1 MNCIITNNDY
11 YYIDVL
17 DINVEYN
24 LGIVV
29 GNIRLRFLSDEDS
42 YKFIN
47 YYKNDINNYKFC
59 INYHYNLYS
68 GCFVN
73 EIDYEQTFNIR
84 FDFFSKTTES
94 NLNSLKQ
101 FIRDKKINKLID
113 ESEV

>member
-17 DINVEYN
+17 DINVGYN

-59 INYHYNLYS
+59 INYNDNL
-68 GCFVN
+68 
-73 EIDYEQTFNIR
+73 
-84 FDFFSKTTES
+84 
-94 NLNSLKQ
+94 
-101 FIRDKKINKLID
+101 
-113 ESEV
+113 